1 MSTRLAYEVP
11 IRPVW
16 RALPARG
23 TGSIWRRLFG
33 QRGASLLVLVC
44 LAACLTLAP
53 GASRAEEQERQ
64 PVNAVP
70 VETLAEL
77 SKALYACWA
86 PPPGTAGSEIT
97 LRFGLT
103 AKGELRG
110 KPLAT
115 YSVLTGD
122 VETQRAFVAAAI
134 LALSRCTPIRMSE
147 QLGRV
152 VASRVWTM
160 RFASGEART

>member
-1 MSTRLAYEVP
+1 MRGADAPAHRRTAPGRGL
-11 IRPVW
+11 
-16 RALPARG
+16 ALPA
-23 TGSIWRRLFG
+23 
-33 QRGASLLVLVC
+33 ALLVVAV
-44 LAACLTLAP
+44 LALPA
-53 GASRAEEQERQ
+53 GAARAEDTARP

-70 VETLAEL
+70 VETLAQL

-103 AKGELRG
+103 AKGEVRG

-122 VETQRAFVAAAI
+122 AETQRAFVAAAI

-152 VASRVWTM
+152 VASRVLTL